1 MRVSMYLSAF
11 SPNAGKNSVFGHFLR
26 SEYVRTENVKH
37 LRIRADYLTNKD
49 FQKTTTNEKIL

>member
-1 MRVSMYLSAF
+1 MYLSVF
-11 SPNAGKNSVFGHFLR
+11 SPNAGKNSVFGYFLR

-37 LRIRADYLTNKD
+37 LRIRANYLTNKD